1 MLLVNKRMSGQTARE
16 KALYTG
22 GAGKVSVLD
31 KNEKQPRS
39 SGQQGVGRSLASQH
53 HHNITFRCLLAISSG
68 YNTELFIRYIIVLYC
83 IFIALEGE
91 HSSPLREDL
100 AEHAHLQEQK
110 WWLF

>member
-1 MLLVNKRMSGQTARE
+1 MKNSRAAAGSRE
-16 KALYTG
+16 WA
-22 GAGKVSVLD
+22 
-31 KNEKQPRS
+31 
-39 SGQQGVGRSLASQH
+39 GRSLASH

-68 YNTELFIRYIIVLYC
+68 YNTGLFIRYIIVLHC

-110 WWLF
+110 WWLAVLRKSLYFSLRDCRRGQKTDVTWHNAFI